1 MKKNMDVEWG
11 YSGERGPEHWA
22 GLCDWFAKGAEF
34 EWQSPIPLVTC
45 EESSD
50 TKETLSFHYQK
61 QRFTDK
67 EFKNTIH
74 LVPYDQISYVL
85 FNEDKYYLTDIHFHM
100 PSEHVINGKQEDIE
114 FHFVHTNERQ
124 ENLVVGAMYHL
135 SNDKGWLYDRQ
146 NGDKWD
152 LDAHEHWTD
161 ASVFFPEQKSHYHY
175 VGSLTTPP
183 TSGPIQWFVMDQVG
197 QLNRDFLIPFKGQ
210 YAQPNN
216 RPLQPLKER
225 KIYYYKGT
233 K

>member
-1 MKKNMDVEWG
+1 MDVEWG

-124 ENLVVGAMYHL
+124 RKL
-135 SNDKGWLYDRQ
+135 SGWCD
-146 NGDKWD
+146 
-152 LDAHEHWTD
+152 
-161 ASVFFPEQKSHYHY
+161 V
-175 VGSLTTPP
+175 PP
-183 TSGPIQWFVMDQVG
+183 I
-197 QLNRDFLIPFKGQ
+197 K
-210 YAQPNN
+210 
-216 RPLQPLKER
+216 
-225 KIYYYKGT
+225 
-233 K
+233 